1 MEDTGVIQSKYRA
14 LAGRLDE
21 ATLRLWAA
29 VEARALGR
37 GGVSMVA
44 KAIGMSRT
52 TIYAGLEELE
62 APKVRSA
69 STPSSSG
76 DGAGKRRIRAKG
88 GGRKKLSDK
97 DATLLRDLDALVEPT
112 ARGDPMSP
120 LRWTCKSTPRLA
132 QDLAKL
138 GHEVSQRSVCDLLA
152 QLNYSLQSTR
162 KTREG
167 GQHADRD
174 AQFHHI
180 ASMAA
185 QYQAAGDPVISVDT
199 KKKELIGDFKNGG
212 REWRPKG
219 DPEPVRVHDFID
231 PELGKVAPY
240 GVYDITTNQG
250 WVSVGID
257 HDTAEFAVESIRRWW
272 KEMGC
277 PHYPRARRLLI
288 TADCG
293 GSNGYR
299 VRLWPLQLQKL
310 ADEVNL
316 VIQVCHLPP
325 GTSKW
330 NKIEHRMFCHI
341 TNNWRGRPLVS
352 REVVVNLI
360 GSTTTDS
367 GLRIRSQ
374 LDENSYQAGDQG
386 VGRGTGRDG
395 DRTRRVSWR
404 VELQIATTRA
414 AYHNMKCSRYFC

>member
-14 LAGRLDE
+14 LADRLDE

-44 KAIGMSRT
+44 KALRMSRT
-52 TIYAGLEELE
+52 TIYAGLGELE
-62 APKVRSA
+62 ARKVRPA
-69 STPSSSG
+69 SIPSSSG
-76 DGAGKRRIRAKG
+76 DSAGKRRIRAKG

-132 QDLAKL
+132 QDLTKL

-219 DPEPVRVHDFID
+219 DPEQVRVHDFID

-240 GVYDITTNQG
+240 GVYDVAANQG

-272 KEMGC
+272 KEMGR

-310 ADEVNL
+310 ADELNL

-367 GLRIRSQ
+367 GLRIRSR
-374 LDENSYQAGDQG
+374 LDENSYQAGIKVSDEELAG
-386 VGRGTGRDG
+386 LAIERDEFHGEWNYRLRPRG
-395 DRTRRVSWR
+395 
-404 VELQIATTRA
+404 QPATT
-414 AYHNMKCSRYFC
+414 